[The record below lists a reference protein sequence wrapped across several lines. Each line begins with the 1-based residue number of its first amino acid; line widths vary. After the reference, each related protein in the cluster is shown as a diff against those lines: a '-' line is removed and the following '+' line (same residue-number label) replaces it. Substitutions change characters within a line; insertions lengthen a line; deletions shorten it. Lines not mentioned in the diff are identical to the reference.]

1 MNTITL
7 PLIFVFIGNK
17 FPDYGYESLNFS
29 SIHSRLQIILLTD
42 SVIDLKKIINS
53 EIKINN
59 LDFYNAPSKLDNH
72 LLSLKSIREGFWT
85 KTLERF
91 HVLQQYCSMNNITKF
106 FHSELDNVVF
116 NLNVLSQKI
125 EATNLEGV
133 FLPRQSISTMIGS
146 LVYCNSLKVLQQ
158 FNDFSLTDENMSL
171 NEMEIL
177 SSFQN
182 RYDSFFT
189 LPSTPSSKKLM
200 FDFDITCNQ
209 IGGIVDGN
217 LYGRYIFGR
226 DPRNVNGSVYN
237 MFQHSRGGVI
247 DWEQIK
253 FGYNYF
259 NNKYSV
265 FTLEAEE
272 KIYFY
277 NLHIHSKSINSS
289 FKKIGKIIYRLNNNS
304 KTLILINP
312 LGYVRFMLRPYFKL
326 KIFLASKS
334 S

>member
-1 MNTITL
+1 MNILTL
-7 PLIFVFIGNK
+7 PLIYVFIGNK

-29 SIHSRLQIILLTD
+29 SIHSKLEIILLTD
-42 SVIDLKKIINS
+42 SAVDFKKINNS
-53 EIKINN
+53 KIKINN
-59 LDFYNAPSKLDNH
+59 LDFYNSPSKLDNH

-91 HVLQQYCSMNNITKF
+91 HVLQQYCSMNYITKF

-158 FNDFSLTDENMSL
+158 FNDFSLTDKNMSL

-177 SSFQN
+177 SAFQN
-182 RYDSFFT
+182 RYDSFYT
-189 LPSTPSSKKLM
+189 LPSTPNDQNLM
-200 FDFDITCNQ
+200 FDFDIICDE

-217 LYGRYIFGR
+217 LYGRYFFGR

-237 MFQHSRGGVI
+237 MFQHARGGVI
-247 DWEQIK
+247 DWKQIK
-253 FGYNYF
+253 FGYNCI
-259 NNKYSV
+259 NNVYEV
-265 FTLEAEE
+265 FTLDDEK

-277 NLHIHSKSINSS
+277 NLHIHSKSINRS

-304 KTLILINP
+304 KTLIIINP
-312 LGYVRFMLRPYFKL
+312 LGYVRLVLYPYFKL
-326 KIFLASKS
+326 KIFLASKTS
-334 S
+334 